1 MHRCESSSL
10 YAIQILEHLR
20 MEKLTMH
27 TGMERFSMKTRLF
40 LLKLKVTGFA
50 SSSKIIH
57 YLILKKQNLSDEHEE
72 RGQMQSVSL
81 NNYHC
86 R

>member
-1 MHRCESSSL
+1 
-10 YAIQILEHLR
+10 

-27 TGMERFSMKTRLF
+27 TGMERFIMKTRLF

-50 SSSKIIH
+50 SSSKIMH
-57 YLILKKQNLSDEHEE
+57 YLILIKKNQNLSDEHEE

>member
-1 MHRCESSSL
+1 
-10 YAIQILEHLR
+10 

-27 TGMERFSMKTRLF
+27 TGMERFIIRLF

-57 YLILKKQNLSDEHEE
+57 YLILKKQNLSDEH
-72 RGQMQSVSL
+72 
-81 NNYHC
+81 
-86 R
+86 